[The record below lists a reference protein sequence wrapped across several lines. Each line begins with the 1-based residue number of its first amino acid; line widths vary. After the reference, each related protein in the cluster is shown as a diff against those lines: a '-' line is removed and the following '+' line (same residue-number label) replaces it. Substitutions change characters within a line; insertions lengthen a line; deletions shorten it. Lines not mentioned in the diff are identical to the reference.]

1 MSSPGFLLSNDSN
14 HDLLQSL
21 LESMNAIIEHQF
33 ISKYLILFHDSYV
46 FCSFFLFVTA
56 LGVADTVYLPSLKL
70 SEELRLSYYSLIE
83 ISMTPKGFQSRSK
96 LAL

>member
-1 MSSPGFLLSNDSN
+1 MTPMYSV
-14 HDLLQSL
+14 H
-21 LESMNAIIEHQF
+21 
-33 ISKYLILFHDSYV
+33 
-46 FCSFFLFVTA
+46 FFLFVTA

-83 ISMTPKGFQSRSK
+83 INMTPKGFQSRSK